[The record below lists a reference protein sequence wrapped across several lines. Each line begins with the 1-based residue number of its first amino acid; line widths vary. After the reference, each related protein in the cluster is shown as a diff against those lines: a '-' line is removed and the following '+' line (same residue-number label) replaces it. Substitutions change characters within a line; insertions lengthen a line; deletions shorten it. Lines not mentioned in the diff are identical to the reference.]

1 MTTAYIILI
10 YGVLVAVIGAYGYFK
25 ASSVPSLIAGVV
37 SGVLLLAAAFAM
49 MRGSYRF
56 GWVAAL
62 VLAILL
68 LGRFA
73 RPAFAEQQ
81 LWPGGVMVVLSLL
94 AIIALVIG
102 RNAPSGT

>member
-10 YGVLVAVIGAYGYFK
+10 YGILVAVIGAYGYFK
-25 ASSVPSLIAGVV
+25 ASSIPSLIAGVV

-49 MRGSYRF
+49 MRGSYRL

-62 VLAILL
+62 VVAILL

-73 RPAFAEQQ
+73 RPAFAESQ
-81 LWPGGVMVVLSLL
+81 LWPGGVMVALSFL
-94 AIIALVIG
+94 AVIALLIG
-102 RNAPSGT
+102 RNAPAST

>member
-10 YGVLVAVIGAYGYFK
+10 YGILVAVIGAYGYFK
-25 ASSVPSLIAGVV
+25 ASSIPSLIAGVV

-49 MRGSYRF
+49 MRGSYRL

-62 VLAILL
+62 VVAILL

-73 RPAFAEQQ
+73 RPAFAESQ
-81 LWPGGVMVVLSLL
+81 LWPGGVMVALSLL
-94 AIIALVIG
+94 AVIALLIG
-102 RNAPSGT
+102 RNAPAST